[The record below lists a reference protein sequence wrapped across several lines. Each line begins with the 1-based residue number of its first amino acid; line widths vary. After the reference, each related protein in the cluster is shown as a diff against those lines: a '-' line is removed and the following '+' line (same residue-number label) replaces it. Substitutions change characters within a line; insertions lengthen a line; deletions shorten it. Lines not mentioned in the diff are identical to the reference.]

1 MLYDP
6 NDFCK
11 DPLQIDFGDLRTEA
25 SSNSELWRLDSVLL
39 CEEIQ
44 KESLCDLV
52 LTHCEECLYIIGNGF
67 DLHHG
72 LKTRYLDFR
81 NFLKQDKT
89 DNKHRDLL
97 KLLSRNFELPEDDGE
112 KEWNLFEE
120 NIKYANSMPFIKG
133 VPLNEN
139 TIEVSCDNLAKEIGT
154 INNSLDPAFYAWI
167 KSLEDGMKK
176 LKTLNNMDMPLI
188 GDKALYLSYN
198 YTDVLERFYGIAQ
211 ENIFHIHGFYSE
223 SKKEPLYLGFGD
235 LSFKV
240 LDSYHKLLTYPML
253 AINIDS
259 AKNAGP
265 NFAIDNKPPRLNT
278 LSEDGKK
285 ALLSFFTDRN
295 KTYYLENY
303 RCYDFNTKIINQLQ
317 KIRKVIVLGHSFGAS
332 DAFSLR
338 LLRDKLQDRH
348 VKWYLG
354 VWLESDPQYRQN
366 YIRMV
371 MYKMFLT
378 KEQTRYFLW

>member
-25 SSNSELWRLDSVLL
+25 SSNSELWRLDSVLS
-39 CEEIQ
+39 CEEIT
-44 KESLCDLV
+44 KESLFDLV

-81 NFLKQDKT
+81 GFLKQDKT
-89 DNKHRDLL
+89 DNQHRALL

-133 VPLNEN
+133 TPLNKN
-139 TIEVSCDNLAKEIGT
+139 TIEESCDNLAKEIGT
-154 INNSLDPAFYAWI
+154 INDSLDPAFYAWI
-167 KSLEDGMKK
+167 KSLEDEMKSF
-176 LKTLNNMDMPLI
+176 KTLNHMEIPLL

-198 YTDVLERFYGIAQ
+198 YTDVLERFYETAPK
-211 ENIFHIHGFYSE
+211 NVFHIHGVYSE
-223 SKKEPLYLGFGD
+223 SQIEPLYLGFGD

-240 LDSYHKLLTYPML
+240 LDSYHKLLTY
-253 AINIDS
+253 AEIDE
-259 AKNAGP
+259 NAGP
-265 NFAIDNKPPRLNT
+265 DFDIDNKPPRLNT

-285 ALLSFFTDRN
+285 ALLSFFMARN

-354 VWLESDPQYRQN
+354 LWLESEPQYRQN